1 MATWLAN
8 VRFPDGP
15 VQYATY
21 CAVLC
26 RVLDDLYDHFTTIS
40 EADPDGVVVRKAGVA
55 GLAEPRYPHR
65 QLSDVNHLLPVRI
78 DVDPD
83 GENWGALFCPSQNQ
97 LIGPLNGMVI
107 GDMQRQLALVSQKG
121 KLHLRL
127 PESDLT
133 MCGHQVTGKE
143 VPFRDTRP
151 FSLADAASVPGRRD
165 LFAEWQ
171 DGHICRHCLVNAL
184 ATHWEWSQG
193 MSPGTSQMGGG
204 RRA

>member
-1 MATWLAN
+1 MSTWMAN
-8 VRFPDGP
+8 VRFPDGHI
-15 VQYATY
+15 QYATY

-26 RVLDDLYDHFTTIS
+26 SVLDDLYDHCTTIS

-55 GLAEPRYPHR
+55 GLAEPRYPDR
-65 QLSDVNHLLPVRI
+65 ELSDVNHLLPVRI

-107 GDMQRQLALVSQKG
+107 GDMQRRMALISQKG

-133 MCGHQVTGKE
+133 MCGHKVTGKE
-143 VPFRDTRP
+143 VPYRDGGLLT
-151 FSLADAASVPGRRD
+151 APGEKPPARRD
-165 LFAEWQ
+165 LFAEWY
-171 DGHICRHCLVNAL
+171 GGKVCRHCLLNAL
-184 ATHWEWSQG
+184 
-193 MSPGTSQMGGG
+193 TSYSDW
-204 RRA
+204 AP